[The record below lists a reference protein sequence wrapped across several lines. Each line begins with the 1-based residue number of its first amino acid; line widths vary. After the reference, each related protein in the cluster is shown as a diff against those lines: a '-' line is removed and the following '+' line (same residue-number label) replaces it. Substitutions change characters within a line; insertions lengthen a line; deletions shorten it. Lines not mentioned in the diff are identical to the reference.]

1 MVQRCSLIEVRVHL
15 DLQEQ
20 CRPSSY
26 KLEVAGQS
34 IRLSD
39 PETDAVVMEVRPGA
53 VLTTCKDGVLVQG
66 VCLCCVAAEST
77 TDSGSEAV
85 ALCPARPR
93 AGVLSIP

>member
-53 VLTTCKDGVLVQG
+53 VLTTCKDGVLVHG
-66 VCLCCVAAEST
+66 VCL
-77 TDSGSEAV
+77 
-85 ALCPARPR
+85 
-93 AGVLSIP
+93 